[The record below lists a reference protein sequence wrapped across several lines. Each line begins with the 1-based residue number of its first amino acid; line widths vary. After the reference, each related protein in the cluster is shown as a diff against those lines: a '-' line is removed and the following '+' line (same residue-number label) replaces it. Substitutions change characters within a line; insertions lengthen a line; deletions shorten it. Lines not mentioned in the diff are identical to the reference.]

1 MVVFLQRNIM
11 VISVHIAGIGAHD
24 GFSMIVRYQA
34 EITQL
39 QDMLKESKSR
49 VEDIERYPFV

>member
-1 MVVFLQRNIM
+1 M